1 MVIIDAWMQHP
12 SPEFLQD
19 PMFDS
24 LRRWSRGQLGKG
36 EIPVAATLAAMD
48 AAGVRTGM
56 LCAWWGPQGP
66 LISNDAVA
74 GIVAGHPGR
83 FAGVAAVDLAH
94 PMDAVRELRRCV
106 RDLGFRALRV
116 LPWLWNLPPSDRR
129 YYPLYAECIE
139 LGIPFCLQVGHTG
152 PLCPSEPGRP
162 IPYLDTVALEF
173 PELVIVGG
181 HIGYPWTAEMI
192 SLATKYQNVYI
203 DTSAY
208 KCSRYPRELADYLRG
223 HGRRKVLFGSNLPA
237 WPPVDCL
244 ASLAPSA
251 STTRRRAC
259 SCMAT
264 RSGSSASPA
273 RTPPVPHA
281 DGHPSQHEAPLGAR
295 QRPSGL
301 PASPLAGR

>member
-12 SPEFLQD
+12 SAEFLAD

-24 LRRWSRGQLGKG
+24 LRRWARGRLAGD
-36 EIPVAATLAAMD
+36 EVPAEATVAAMD

-56 LCAWWGPQGP
+56 LCAWWGPRGP

-74 GIVAGHPGR
+74 AIIARYPGR
-83 FAGVAAVDLAH
+83 FAGVAAVDLAR

-106 RDLGFRALRV
+106 RELGFRALRV
-116 LPWLWNLPPSDRR
+116 VPWLWNLPPSDRR
-129 YYPLYAECIE
+129 YYPLYAECVQ

-152 PLCPSEPGRP
+152 PLCPSEPGLP

-192 SLATKYQNVYI
+192 SLAAKYPNVHI

-208 KCSRYPRELADYLRG
+208 KASRYPRELVGYLRG
-223 HGRRKVLFGSNLPA
+223 HGRHKVLFGSNHPA
-237 WPPVDCL
+237 WPAADCL
-244 ASLAPSA
+244 QDLPSLGLDDQAADLFLHGNAERVFGLTGPPAPA
-251 STTRRRAC
+251 
-259 SCMAT
+259 
-264 RSGSSASPA
+264 
-273 RTPPVPHA
+273 
-281 DGHPSQHEAPLGAR
+281 
-295 QRPSGL
+295 
-301 PASPLAGR
+301 